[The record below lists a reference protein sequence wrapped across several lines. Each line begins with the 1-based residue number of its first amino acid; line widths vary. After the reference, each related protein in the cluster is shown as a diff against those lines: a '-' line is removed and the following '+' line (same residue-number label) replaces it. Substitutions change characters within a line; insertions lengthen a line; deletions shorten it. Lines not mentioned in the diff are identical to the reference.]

1 MFEVIKNMTPV
12 LELIENNY
20 AEDHNVRNAV
30 IDSLISILKNHKVKQ
45 PNDKVNNDKPAS

>member
-1 MFEVIKNMTPV
+1 MYEIIKNISPV
-12 LELIENNY
+12 LQLIEDKY

-45 PNDKVNNDKPAS
+45 PQSEAK